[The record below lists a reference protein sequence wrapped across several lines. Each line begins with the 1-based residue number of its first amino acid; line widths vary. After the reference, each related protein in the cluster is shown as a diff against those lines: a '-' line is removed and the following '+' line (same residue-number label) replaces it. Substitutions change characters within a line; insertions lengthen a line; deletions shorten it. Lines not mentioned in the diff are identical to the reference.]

1 MYAPIGSAVPMRR
14 MAPMGGTIMVS
25 NSAYPVATNY
35 AAPFAPRR
43 GTISVVQAS
52 KKNLEPAGGV
62 GIAFEDRLDQR
73 SGGMLKIVAEV
84 FSEGA
89 AADWNSTAEEDKKIH
104 PGDLLVE
111 VNGERVAGLDMHTLS
126 TMVPGP
132 VGTPVILRLRSVKEN
147 KEFEVELVRQTPTAQ
162 LGWKPNYQGVGSPPP
177 VSSPSRSAPP
187 EEEKEEPKPKT
198 EAEEHYFRHEAKI
211 TTMKFYGERLACP
224 GFSIEPVT
232 EDKQPQEGFKFMIG
246 NVTKGSQAYEFGF
259 RHGEVLEAIDGISVK
274 DWEEKNIK
282 SLLMDAA
289 YTSVQVHTDKRIVPV
304 NRDCDAEPT
313 LFKQAPMSPVVAV
326 QPVSRM
332 VYSAPVVSPRYQ
344 VMSQPMPPMPRT
356 GREFV
361 PYFQPARATSIAPQY
376 APMGPPNF
384 APGPEYPP
392 NYAPVAPEQDYG
404 YMAPGNQPQ
413 YSTVQAPTW
422 AAYGP

>member
-1 MYAPIGSAVPMRR
+1 MAPFTTLQHPAMYAPIGSAVPMRR

-147 KEFEVELVRQTPTAQ
+147 KEFEVSVTFAHACSVHTSHVLRDCEAANVPARASTHTAHLRDELRRRPTCVQVELVRQTPTAQ

-211 TTMKFYGERLACP
+211 TTMKSYGERLACP
-224 GFSIEPVT
+224 G
-232 EDKQPQEGFKFMIG
+232 
-246 NVTKGSQAYEFGF
+246 
-259 RHGEVLEAIDGISVK
+259 L
-274 DWEEKNIK
+274 
-282 SLLMDAA
+282 
-289 YTSVQVHTDKRIVPV
+289 
-304 NRDCDAEPT
+304 
-313 LFKQAPMSPVVAV
+313 
-326 QPVSRM
+326 
-332 VYSAPVVSPRYQ
+332 
-344 VMSQPMPPMPRT
+344 
-356 GREFV
+356 
-361 PYFQPARATSIAPQY
+361 
-376 APMGPPNF
+376 
-384 APGPEYPP
+384 
-392 NYAPVAPEQDYG
+392 
-404 YMAPGNQPQ
+404 
-413 YSTVQAPTW
+413 
-422 AAYGP
+422 

>member
-1 MYAPIGSAVPMRR
+1 MAPFTTLQHPAMYAPIGSAVPMRR

-147 KEFEVELVRQTPTAQ
+147 KEFEVSVTFA
-162 LGWKPNYQGVGSPPP
+162 
-177 VSSPSRSAPP
+177 
-187 EEEKEEPKPKT
+187 
-198 EAEEHYFRHEAKI
+198 H
-211 TTMKFYGERLACP
+211 AC
-224 GFSIEPVT
+224 S
-232 EDKQPQEGFKFMIG
+232 
-246 NVTKGSQAYEFGF
+246 
-259 RHGEVLEAIDGISVK
+259 
-274 DWEEKNIK
+274 
-282 SLLMDAA
+282 
-289 YTSVQVHTDKRIVPV
+289 VHTSHVL
-304 NRDCDAEPT
+304 RDCEA
-313 LFKQAPMSPVVAV
+313 ANV
-326 QPVSRM
+326 
-332 VYSAPVVSPRYQ
+332 
-344 VMSQPMPPMPRT
+344 
-356 GREFV
+356 
-361 PYFQPARATSIAPQY
+361 PARASTHTAHLRDELSVCL
-376 APMGPPNF
+376 GVGLRVCRLSSFVRRRRHNW
-384 APGPEYPP
+384 G
-392 NYAPVAPEQDYG
+392 
-404 YMAPGNQPQ
+404 GNLTIREWVRHPLL
-413 YSTVQAPTW
+413 VRP
-422 AAYGP
+422 AARHRLRKKRKSQSPRLRLRNTILGTRPKLPL

>member
-1 MYAPIGSAVPMRR
+1 MWQAAERERANLEEELRKERAARKQHDEKMRELEQRVRASQASSSAMSASPDKRKLELLEKQVAQLRQDKQREEMRR
-14 MAPMGGTIMVS
+14 LEAESTLK
-25 NSAYPVATNY
+25 
-35 AAPFAPRR
+35 
-43 GTISVVQAS
+43 SVEREKSSQ
-52 KKNLEPAGGV
+52 KMQMDRGGV

-147 KEFEVELVRQTPTAQ
+147 KEFEVSVTFAHACSVHTSHVLRDCEAANVPARASTHTAHLRDELSVCLGVGLRVQVELVRQTPTAQ

-211 TTMKFYGERLACP
+211 TTMKSYGERLACP
-224 GFSIEPVT
+224 G
-232 EDKQPQEGFKFMIG
+232 
-246 NVTKGSQAYEFGF
+246 
-259 RHGEVLEAIDGISVK
+259 L
-274 DWEEKNIK
+274 
-282 SLLMDAA
+282 
-289 YTSVQVHTDKRIVPV
+289 
-304 NRDCDAEPT
+304 
-313 LFKQAPMSPVVAV
+313 
-326 QPVSRM
+326 
-332 VYSAPVVSPRYQ
+332 
-344 VMSQPMPPMPRT
+344 
-356 GREFV
+356 
-361 PYFQPARATSIAPQY
+361 
-376 APMGPPNF
+376 
-384 APGPEYPP
+384 
-392 NYAPVAPEQDYG
+392 
-404 YMAPGNQPQ
+404 
-413 YSTVQAPTW
+413 
-422 AAYGP
+422 